1 MPASLGP
8 TSSLAFRFLSQALP
22 REITSEPVLDA
33 TVPRA
38 VFCASLFGLPLLLSL
53 STLSHQL
60 STSAKRFLVHNV
72 WHLGRVAAVIP
83 FQHVDQCLDGAPG
96 HAFVGIDRE
105 PSYLRTTGE
114 VMEQTRAIGDFWI
127 EQRRIRRQRLF
138 LKDIERR

>member
-33 TVPRA
+33 TVSRA
-38 VFCASLFGLPLLLSL
+38 VFCASLFGLRLLLNL

-83 FQHVDQCLDGAPG
+83 FQHVDHCLDGAPS
-96 HAFVGIDRE
+96 HAFVGVDRE
-105 PSYLRTTGE
+105 PRNLRATGE
-114 VMEQTRAIGDFWI
+114 VMKQTGPGGDFGP
-127 EQRRIRRQRLF
+127 
-138 LKDIERR
+138 